1 MRDVAW
7 EWEEKGRERIK
18 GRKGG
23 EGRKGR
29 KGGEGRK
36 GRKGRKGGEE
46 RTGQKVDNKKSKGGS
61 QRGRGGDDEESGSEA
76 EPADPGKPRG
86 FLGTGGRRE
95 PRRPVSR
102 EAAVV
107 AGGWETQVLREQAR
121 GEIQLLLQ
129 LRDAPLRTQQEAL
142 PQGLLSSGLCEGR
155 PSFYW
160 GTRLKRRGFQSPTW
174 TFWLSPVYSW
184 QISYIEQGKSW
195 KWKYS
200 RKTLQLNDSLSEKVA
215 INFSKTLKNIIKPK
229 NNHIFR
235 WDNFRKA
242 KNKVRQSLMLKRSL
256 KNVSKT

>member
-1 MRDVAW
+1 MWDAAW
-7 EWEEKGRERIK
+7 EWEEKGREGIK
-18 GRKGG
+18 SRKGG
-23 EGRKGR
+23 E
-29 KGGEGRK
+29 

-46 RTGQKVDNKKSKGGS
+46 RTGQKVGDKKSKGRS

-95 PRRPVSR
+95 PRWPVSSR

-121 GEIQLLLQ
+121 REIQLLLQ
-129 LRDAPLRTQQEAL
+129 LRNALLRTQQEAL

-160 GTRLKRRGFQSPTW
+160 GTRSKRRGFQSATW

-184 QISYIEQGKSW
+184 QISYIEQVKSW
-195 KWKYS
+195 EWKYS
-200 RKTLQLNDSLSEKVA
+200 RKTFQINDSLEEKVA
-215 INFSKTLKNIIKPK
+215 INFLKALKYIIKPK

-242 KNKVRQSLMLKRSL
+242 KNKARQSWMFKKSL